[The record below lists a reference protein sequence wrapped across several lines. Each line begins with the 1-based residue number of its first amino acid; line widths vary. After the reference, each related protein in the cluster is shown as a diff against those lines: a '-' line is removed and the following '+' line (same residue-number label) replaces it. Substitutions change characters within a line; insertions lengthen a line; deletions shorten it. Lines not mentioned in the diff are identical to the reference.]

1 MLVLSV
7 KKNERMLLYQRRLAL
22 ATQAPSLRKSLPIN
36 RTNISPVACSSG
48 VEKNSQGGKKK
59 KNCSQKVQ
67 NIIVIRTQQA
77 SSPCRAHNQAKG
89 KVHIDSNLFILCAI
103 QSCSNLPDVEN
114 RDGSLTPSPSRS
126 EEGQQNQKG

>member
-1 MLVLSV
+1 V
-7 KKNERMLLYQRRLAL
+7 KENRFPSIAPPTSAL
-22 ATQAPSLRKSLPIN
+22 WL
-36 RTNISPVACSSG
+36 VACSSG

-89 KVHIDSNLFILCAI
+89 KVHIDSNLFILCA
-103 QSCSNLPDVEN
+103 QSNLAPIFRMLRIVMD
-114 RDGSLTPSPSRS
+114 LTPSPSRS